1 MDSTGA
7 GATADIDNGS
17 RFVRKIHAGIGQEVE
32 KEVRVWPE
40 EHSISLRGR
49 EGGMD
54 VVQLRWTGAILYMW
68 QIQIG
73 NPVLGLETILA
84 LDRNYNGRL

>member
-7 GATADIDNGS
+7 GATADVDNGS
-17 RFVRKIHAGIGQEVE
+17 RFLRKILAGISQEVE

-40 EHSISLRGR
+40 EHGIRLRGR

-54 VVQLRWTGAILYMW
+54 VVQLRWTGAILYVW
-68 QIQIG
+68 QIEIG
-73 NPVLGLETILA
+73 KPILGLEAILA
-84 LDRNYNGRL
+84 LDRDYYRRF